1 MQQDDPTLKKKLN
14 ELEQN
19 TGILE
24 QILKRFVPLIL
35 NKIYIING
43 QRCIFF
49 LSYDFTNQ
57 RPIGFH
63 LFHMNIF
70 INT

>member
-24 QILKRFVPLIL
+24 QILKRFVPLIFKFKTFL
-35 NKIYIING
+35 FNFSLKI
-43 QRCIFF
+43 
-49 LSYDFTNQ
+49 
-57 RPIGFH
+57 
-63 LFHMNIF
+63 LF
-70 INT
+70 